1 MRLSR
6 DHHSLQLRLT
16 RDIVSVWFG
25 VPRDRSDSLE
35 GALLRIQVDRN
46 VDYA

>member
-25 VPRDRSDSLE
+25 GREIDRTAWKARCSASK
-35 GALLRIQVDRN
+35 
-46 VDYA
+46 